1 MQRPL
6 PGTAPNAT
14 KTGNRV
20 RMNKPLTDPC
30 PPVGRLTRAPSLAES
45 ATTMLARA
53 IFLGH
58 FQPGHHL
65 AETQLAEELGLSRA
79 MLRESFRTLAAEG
92 LIEIRRNQGAYVIQ
106 TSADDI
112 EQMSVF
118 RAVNEGLAAHLL
130 VARRDEV
137 AFGMLSEVVAQL
149 EFTLK
154 AGDHT
159 GFLDLH
165 WRYHQIILEQAG
177 NRFLLQSW
185 NSVSRIIRMYQRNA
199 LDHNRLLQ
207 NNRVFLETFRS
218 AEPVRAEHLVRG
230 QIIKAAFELLGR
242 PIPPEVRGYVT
253 LYIDASGRIRTM

>member
-1 MQRPL
+1 
-6 PGTAPNAT
+6 
-14 KTGNRV
+14 
-20 RMNKPLTDPC
+20 MNKPLTDPY
-30 PPVGRLTRAPSLAES
+30 PPVTRLTRAPSLAES
-45 ATTMLARA
+45 ATTLLARA
-53 IFLGH
+53 IFIGH

-65 AETQLAEELGLSRA
+65 TEVQLAEELGLSRA
-79 MLRESFRTLAAEG
+79 MLREAFRTLAAEG

-106 TSADDI
+106 PSADDI

-130 VARRDEV
+130 TARQDQI
-137 AFGMLSEVVAQL
+137 AFRMLEDVVERLDASI
-149 EFTLK
+149 K

-159 GFLDLH
+159 GSLDLH

-199 LDHNRLLQ
+199 LDHKRLLQ
-207 NNRVFLETFRS
+207 NNRVFLQTFRNDTP
-218 AEPVRAEHLVRG
+218 ARAEELVRG
-230 QIIKAAFELLGR
+230 QILKAAFELLDR

-253 LYIDASGRIRTM
+253 LYIDAGGRIRKY